1 MKRYIILKFIS
12 NFILLTTIIAIIFA
26 SVINIIAQIY
36 YDYDKDVAGVQRY
49 GYAKKS

>member
-12 NFILLTTIIAIIFA
+12 NFILLTTIIAIM
-26 SVINIIAQIY
+26 INVIAQIY